1 MKRTFLALAVLFG
14 LLASTLSAQTTTAS
28 ITGAIHDPSGAVIP
42 GVKVTA
48 TNVATNLSYSA
59 NTNESGVYNL
69 LFLPVGQ
76 YTVSSENQGFKKTVL
91 GPFTLEVNQIAR
103 VDIIARSGRHCAIGG
118 DHGISRRFCRR
129 NRRKPAIR

>member
-1 MKRTFLALAVLFG
+1 MKRMFSVLAVLWALFAVG
-14 LLASTLSAQTTTAS
+14 VNAQTTKAS
-28 ITGAIHDPSGAVIP
+28 MTGAIHDPNVEVVP
-42 GVKVTA
+42 GLKVTA
-48 TNVATNLSYSA
+48 TNVATNLTYSA

-103 VDIIARSGRHCAIGG
+103 VDITLEVG
-118 DHGISRRFCRR
+118 
-129 NRRKPAIR
+129 